1 MLHCGIEGV
10 DLTRRDKLR
19 KKMPPSGW
27 KTAPISRVDP
37 ALFVMSPSSAREMLN
52 SACPAL
58 ADNSLIDCVLSSNP
72 TDGLCRHVLLA
83 ARLFGAA

>member
-1 MLHCGIEGV
+1 VLHCGINRD
-10 DLTRRDKLR
+10 DLACRDKLR

-37 ALFVMSPSSAREMLN
+37 ALFVMSPSGAREMLN
-52 SACPAL
+52 NARPAL
-58 ADNSLIDCVLSSNP
+58 ADNSLIDCVLSSNL
-72 TDGLCRHVLLA
+72 TDGLCRHVILA